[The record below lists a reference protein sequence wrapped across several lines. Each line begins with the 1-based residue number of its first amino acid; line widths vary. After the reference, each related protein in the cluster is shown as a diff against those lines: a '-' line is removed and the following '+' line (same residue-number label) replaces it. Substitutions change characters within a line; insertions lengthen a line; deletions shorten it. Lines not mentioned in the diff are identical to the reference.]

1 MLSFVRTFF
10 AVIAAILFL
19 FSLPTILLIS
29 VALFADSGPQDGAW
43 LTVRLDGSLLEYY
56 GPATLSDLVENPPP
70 CLMEIT
76 ENLEKAATDDR
87 IAGVVFRL
95 DSFAAGLGKLDEIRD
110 GIRGVRAAGK
120 PVYAFAQELTDAGV
134 YLSSEC
140 DSTFLFP
147 DGTVY
152 LLGRGATIEHVRGT
166 LDKLDVHPQFHAID
180 EYKSA
185 VELFTL
191 EHSSAEAIANLTWL
205 SEDLQGAYDEV
216 VEGNCALEP
225 GSLVAGRRRTIFRAE
240 DARDA
245 GLVDALL
252 TWEELADRLA
262 PPHDPWRTISSPE
275 YANVS
280 RSSVD
285 LGGGT
290 RIAVVHAQGFVAS
303 SGEDRYDPVVG
314 LAMGVD
320 RVIDDLETARGDR
333 RVKAVLLRLDT
344 PGGATDGAQ
353 RVARAVARVRAEK
366 PVIVSVAD
374 VAASGGYM
382 MSAPADRIVC
392 PGSGITGSIGSI
404 TGKFN
409 LRGLY
414 EKFGVTFDDVSFA
427 PNAFLFSE
435 LHDWTDVQWE
445 KIMEAHW
452 DLYHDWIE
460 DIARVRGLA
469 PDDVHESARGQVWT
483 GRQALDRNLV
493 DTLGGFREA
502 VEEVR
507 RQVDLEEGAPVTF
520 DHYPRE
526 ESLLDVVLSGDL
538 SRFAVNDV
546 LRAAWSAVR
555 AAGTGPRSLAW
566 EPRRFD

>member
-1 MLSFVRTFF
+1 MLSFLRTFL

-19 FSLPTILLIS
+19 FAVPTVLLIS
-29 VALFADSGPQDGAW
+29 VALLADRGPQDDAW
-43 LTVRLDGSLLEYY
+43 LTVRLDGPLLEYY
-56 GPATLSDLVENPPP
+56 GPATLTDLVENPPP

-76 ENLEKAATDDR
+76 ENLEKAAADDR
-87 IAGVVFRL
+87 IVGVVFRL
-95 DSFAAGLGKLDEIRD
+95 DNLAAGLGKLDEIRA
-110 GIRGVRAAGK
+110 GIQGVRAAGK
-120 PVYAFAQELTDAGV
+120 PVYAYAQELTDAGV

-152 LLGRGATIEHVRGT
+152 LLGRGAAIEHVKGT

-185 VELFTL
+185 VELFTRK
-191 EHSSAEAIANLTWL
+191 HSSAEAIANYTWL
-205 SEDLQGAYDEV
+205 SEDLQDAYDAV
-216 VEGNCALEP
+216 VEENRGLE
-225 GSLVAGRRRTIFRAE
+225 AGRLVNDRKRTIFRAE
-240 DARDA
+240 DAREA

-252 TWEELADRLA
+252 TWEELADHLA
-262 PPHDPWRTISSPE
+262 APYDEWRTISSPE
-275 YANVS
+275 YADVS
-280 RSSVD
+280 RTSLH
-285 LGGGT
+285 LGGKT
-290 RIAVVHAQGFVAS
+290 RVAVVHAQGFVAS

-320 RVIDDLETARGDR
+320 RVIDDLGTAREDD
-333 RVKAVLLRLDT
+333 RVKAILLRLDT

-353 RVARAVARVRAEK
+353 RVARAIARARAEK

-409 LRGLY
+409 VRGLY
-414 EKFGVTFDDVSFA
+414 EKLGFTFDDVSLA
-427 PNAFLFSE
+427 PNAFLFSD

-445 KIMEAHW
+445 KITEAHW
-452 DLYHDWIE
+452 DMYHDWIE
-460 DIARVRGLA
+460 DIAHSRGLA
-469 PDDVHESARGQVWT
+469 PDDVHEVARGQVWT
-483 GRQALDRNLV
+483 GRQALDRRLV
-493 DTLGGFREA
+493 DVLGGFGEA
-502 VEEVR
+502 VDEVR
-507 RQVDLEEGAPVTF
+507 KQVDLEEDAPVTF
-520 DHYPRE
+520 EHFPRE
-526 ESLLDVVLSGDL
+526 ETLMDIVLSGDL

-555 AAGTGPRSLAW
+555 TAGTGPHTLAW